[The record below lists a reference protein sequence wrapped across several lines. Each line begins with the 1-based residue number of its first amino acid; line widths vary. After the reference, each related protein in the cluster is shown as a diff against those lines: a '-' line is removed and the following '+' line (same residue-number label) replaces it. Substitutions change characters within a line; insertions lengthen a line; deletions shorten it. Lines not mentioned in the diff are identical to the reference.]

1 MKKVTLANGR
11 VIETRWLNTEEAV
24 SYCSVGLRTFRG
36 LVQKFS
42 VPYSG
47 PSSARKYD
55 IEDLDAMMVKWRNP
69 K

>member
-11 VIETRWLNTEEAV
+11 VIETRWLNVEEAA
-24 SYCSVGLRTFRG
+24 SYCGIGKKAFYDLAKR
-36 LVQKFS
+36 FS
-42 VPYSG
+42 VLYSG
-47 PSSARKYD
+47 PPTARKYD